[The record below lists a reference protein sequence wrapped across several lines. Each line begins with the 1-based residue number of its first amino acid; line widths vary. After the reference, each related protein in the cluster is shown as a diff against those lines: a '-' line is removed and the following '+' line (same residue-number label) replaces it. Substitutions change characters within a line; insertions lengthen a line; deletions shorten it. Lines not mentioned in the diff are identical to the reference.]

1 MKNEHGV
8 VSVDESGLVN
18 VCQPLVSDCQMV
30 VKSKSDGCQEV
41 ISHLSEPCQALV
53 KWKSPQDIEAE
64 RFGKNPDLISEI
76 LTDYETAGVADE
88 SNLCLLSYIA
98 ATSRLMDEP
107 LNILIQATSGTG
119 KSFIQKNTMQFI
131 PPEDVVNASSL
142 TECAISNMKQTA
154 LKHKILCIGEAEGVK
169 HLYPLRVLIDGDSYD
184 THKTVGGE
192 TETKKVEGPVSVHV
206 TNASWPIDDQT
217 ESRFFILETHQSE
230 AHNCNV
236 QKAQC
241 LVGSLEGWKLKQKT
255 NKKIAVHHAFQRS
268 LSLEKYHVHND
279 ISKAEYFGNKSEA
292 SLRQHQHFLDLCRA
306 VCFLH
311 QHQRTIHT
319 INGEKHIFVDYQD
332 IRIAKDLVSEIYGF
346 SLDCLKPK
354 EMELLVK
361 LDEKIPKELRSN
373 FTFTFEDVQKW
384 TKNSKY
390 SYGSIHAYMKALLSK
405 GLVVKTGKIKGI
417 DQYRLYWNGLKEG
430 KVSLAFQYDVPEPVL
445 FDVPRLCDQEKID
458 ILNAENKR
466 LEKKVKLLLDSEP
479 PASVPPSVPVA
490 ESEPESEVKCK
501 GYKALCHEIRFE
513 FPDLRIEGKAVNYG
527 NLLKFLQKKGWLG
540 ERQKR
545 ETELTGNRDLLYFE
559 DVYRY
564 NPEGL
569 IHKGYPTLVVTV
581 KGYNTIISLLGGV
594 PVQPVVMDEETDDD
608 VPF

>member
-131 PPEDVVNASSL
+131 PAEDVVNASSL
-142 TECAISNMKQTA
+142 TECAIGNMQRTA

-169 HLYPLRVLIDGDSYD
+169 HMYPLRVLIDGDSYD
-184 THKTVGGE
+184 THKTVGGS
-192 TETKKVEGPVSVHV
+192 TETTKVEGPVSVHV
-206 TNASWPIDDQT
+206 TNASWPMDLQT

-279 ISKAEYFGNKSEA
+279 ISKAEYFGNK
-292 SLRQHQHFLDLCRA
+292 
-306 VCFLH
+306 
-311 QHQRTIHT
+311 
-319 INGEKHIFVDYQD
+319 
-332 IRIAKDLVSEIYGF
+332 
-346 SLDCLKPK
+346 
-354 EMELLVK
+354 
-361 LDEKIPKELRSN
+361 
-373 FTFTFEDVQKW
+373 
-384 TKNSKY
+384 
-390 SYGSIHAYMKALLSK
+390 
-405 GLVVKTGKIKGI
+405 
-417 DQYRLYWNGLKEG
+417 
-430 KVSLAFQYDVPEPVL
+430 
-445 FDVPRLCDQEKID
+445 
-458 ILNAENKR
+458 
-466 LEKKVKLLLDSEP
+466 
-479 PASVPPSVPVA
+479 
-490 ESEPESEVKCK
+490 
-501 GYKALCHEIRFE
+501 
-513 FPDLRIEGKAVNYG
+513 
-527 NLLKFLQKKGWLG
+527 
-540 ERQKR
+540 
-545 ETELTGNRDLLYFE
+545 
-559 DVYRY
+559 
-564 NPEGL
+564 
-569 IHKGYPTLVVTV
+569 
-581 KGYNTIISLLGGV
+581 
-594 PVQPVVMDEETDDD
+594 
-608 VPF
+608 